1 MILSL
6 IVAAGK
12 NNEIGKDNQLL
23 WHLPADLKHFKQ
35 LTLHHPV
42 VMGRNTF
49 ESLPNGALPNRT
61 NVVLTG
67 DKEWKRDNCL
77 VFNSIDAALL
87 KLINEEEVFII
98 GGGQIYKQT
107 LPIADKLYLTRVHAD
122 FPDANTF
129 FPKINMHEWKET
141 GRETIP
147 GDEKNKYSF
156 TFYEYERR

>member
-129 FPKINMHEWKET
+129 FPQINMHEWKET